1 VAAARRAGQA
11 TLVLGTAVL
20 LAAAMVRATIAADP
34 SPSPPPTPQAP
45 TCAERY
51 PADGPAGVD
60 LLLGCVVSEL
70 VRYAGGLGGGLEPVG
85 EPPRLS
91 QYLVPIAIIVTAIV
105 AVVLVVR
112 VARRDAGRRLAPAA
126 PVAWWSCPACR
137 SLNAAGRRKCYRC
150 GHAVEVSATELRVDA
165 EPLAPQSFGR
175 RIDVETS
182 DRPPEPPEPP
192 PDPQA

>member
-1 VAAARRAGQA
+1 MAIAG
-11 TLVLGTAVL
+11 TVT
-20 LAAAMVRATIAADP
+20 AADP
-34 SPSPPPTPQAP
+34 SPIPGATPAPVPQRP

-91 QYLVPIAIIVTAIV
+91 GYLVPIGILVATIVSIA
-105 AVVLVVR
+105 LVVR

-126 PVAWWSCPACR
+126 PVAWWSCAACR
-137 SLNAAGRRKCYRC
+137 SLNAAGRTACYRC
-150 GHAVEVSATELRVDA
+150 GREFEEGATELRADG
-165 EPLAPQSFGR
+165 EPLAPQSFGIR
-175 RIDVETS
+175 R
-182 DRPPEPPEPP
+182 DR
-192 PDPQA
+192 